1 VILDWLAREGWMLLS
16 WWALATAAGAA
27 ALPLVSRLLAGL
39 PDKGY
44 TLARAAGMLL
54 VGYVYWLLASLGFLQ
69 NAPGSIALVWVI
81 VLVLGLAVHARQPIN
96 RRTWWRENRPVV
108 ITAEL
113 LFIVLFVGWTVVR
126 AHQPELRTTEKPMDL
141 MFISSIMRSEV
152 FPPND
157 AWMAGYAIS
166 YYYFGYVMGAMLSMM
181 SGVTSTVG
189 YNLWNAMLFALTGL
203 TVFGVTYN
211 LARARLLRPSSSTPR
226 PQGEGERTPPP
237 DSLPIQRE
245 GYTGETDRLP
255 AHRPALLA
263 GLLGAALVVLM
274 GNFQAALVELPYQSR
289 TASEG
294 YLQFWATQERM
305 VYPER
310 LDARAAGIP
319 DDQPVT
325 LFPVNLLDPAEA
337 ARVYWWWFRASRV
350 LTDFNLDGTVSLGAQ
365 PIDEFPQFS
374 FLLSDNHPHVMA
386 LPFAALALG
395 LALNLLLAGRDP
407 TRGEVVFYALSAGAL
422 VFLNTWDGPIYML
435 ALVGADGLRRLL
447 RRGWLRR
454 TDWWMLFNLLLALGV
469 LTALFYLPFIIGFRS
484 QASGLLPNII
494 TPTFLQHYFLMFGP
508 FIVLLGPF
516 LVFEARKARQ
526 SMNWRLGF
534 QVVGGLLVALV
545 AVLVGLGMLAQFV
558 PELRGIAFRFIDEN
572 GGIGAVLPAILGRR
586 LEALPTLL
594 LMLAGLVVVVA
605 RLFPHPLMENEETAI
620 IPTTAPPTGFALL
633 LVGLGLGLTLVPE
646 FFYLRDVFG
655 TRINTIFKFYYQ
667 AWLVFGIAGAFAVYS
682 ILAGDPRKIQRQ
694 AGRWTFGAAAFVA
707 VALGMIYPA
716 LAIPNRMFVETGRAA
731 QLEPRPLSLDGG
743 TTFIVSGDLESILC
757 FEQQVQGDDVV
768 VVEAIGGAYNPAY
781 GRVGALTGVP
791 ILLGWENHERQ
802 WRGPTYDQAVGSRP
816 DDIRKL
822 YSDLRWDTA
831 LEIIRRY
838 GIDYI
843 FYGSSERAA
852 YGSAGEDKFR
862 EILEPLCESGDSVFY
877 RVTETALAASSR

>member
-1 VILDWLAREGWMLLS
+1 MLLS

-69 NAPGSIALVWVI
+69 NAPGSMALVWVI

-189 YNLWNAMLFALTGL
+189 FNLWNAMLFALTGL
-203 TVFGVTYN
+203 TVFGVACN
-211 LARARLLRPSSSTPR
+211 LARARLVNTLRTAGKES
-226 PQGEGERTPPP
+226 EGGSE
-237 DSLPIQRE
+237 SLPYDDI
-245 GYTGETDRLP
+245 GNNLP
-255 AHRPALLA
+255 RARRAPALLA

-289 TASEG
+289 TASEE
-294 YLQFWATQERM
+294 YLRFWATQERM

-310 LDARAAGIP
+310 LEARAAGIP

-325 LFPVNLLDPAEA
+325 LLPVNLLDPAEA
-337 ARVYWWWFRASRV
+337 ARAHWWWFRASRV
-350 LTDFNLDGTVSLGAQ
+350 LTDFNLDGTVSLAAQ

-386 LPFAALALG
+386 LPFAALVLG
-395 LALNLLLAGRDP
+395 LALNLLLNGRDP
-407 TRGEVVFYALSAGAL
+407 TRGEVVFYALSVGAL

-469 LTALFYLPFIIGFRS
+469 LTVLFYLPFIIGFRS

-508 FIVLLGPF
+508 FIILLAPF
-516 LVFEARKARQ
+516 LFIEARKAGRG
-526 SMNWRLGF
+526 MNWRLGF
-534 QVVGGLLVALV
+534 QVAGLLLLALVVAL
-545 AVLVGLGMLAQFV
+545 LGLGLVAQIV
-558 PELRGIAFRFIDEN
+558 PELRGIVLRFIDEN
-572 GGIGAVLPAILGRR
+572 GGLGAVLPSILARR

-594 LMLAGLVVVVA
+594 LLLAGLVVVVA
-605 RLFPHPLMENEETAI
+605 RLFPHPLMENEETAV
-620 IPTTAPPTGFALL
+620 IPMAAPPTGFALL

-667 AWLVFGIAGAFAVYS
+667 AWLVFGIAGSFAVYS
-682 ILAGDPRKIQRQ
+682 ILTEIPPETPR
-694 AGRWTFGAAAFVA
+694 ASGRWVFGGAAFVA

-716 LAIPNRMFVETGRAA
+716 LAIPDRMFVETGRAA
-731 QLEPRPLSLDGG
+731 QIEPRPLSLDGS
-743 TTFIVSGDLESILC
+743 TTFIAANDLDAILC
-757 FEQQVQGDDVV
+757 FKQQVQGDDVV

-802 WRGPTYDQAVGSRP
+802 WRGPTYDQTVGTRP

-822 YSDLRWDTA
+822 YGDLRWDVA
-831 LEIIRRY
+831 LEVIQRY

-843 FYGSSERAA
+843 FYGTSERAA
-852 YGSAGEDKFR
+852 YSSAGEEKFR
-862 EILEPLCESGDSVFY
+862 EYLEPMCESSGGSVFY
-877 RVTETALAASSR
+877 RVTETALVASTQ